1 MGQMVVTQ
9 SIAIHLGDP
18 PWQLARTVSGRW
30 TVFVFAPVASSIS
43 VIAQPDQRTRF
54 RMASHHTTPHLA
66 ITMIAR

>member
-18 PWQLARTVSGRW
+18 PWQLARTRW
-30 TVFVFAPVASSIS
+30 TVFVLAPVALSIS